1 MDRFRGFQR
10 CVTGLPLL
18 FALLA
23 PYAACAQTSPGVN
36 TNPNDNQASMYQA
49 IKVVCPRLAALLR
62 DPAAKPT
69 EDEKNLFITCNRVL
83 NATGGATS
91 DQVGT
96 ATQMLTAEESNAATT
111 SAVNF
116 GTVNRSSIADR
127 LLTLRTAS
135 GGTTVASLA
144 DPRVIASGHSG
155 GASGDT
161 ESSVS
166 DGRLGVYV
174 QGFYGSGSKDRTKLE
189 NDYDV
194 SATGVL
200 AGMDYQF
207 ADNFVGGIAIAYSE
221 NDADFKRDSF
231 GTAIDGS
238 SFDSDGITGS
248 IYGSVYGDRY
258 YADVIGTYGN
268 IDYSSVREIKY
279 TITASAANLPGSN
292 PPIPLP
298 TTQNVDAVA
307 KGDTSGDT
315 FGIGVGGGYDFGSGP
330 WRFGPIASINY
341 FSVNID
347 GFSEKMVALPGA
359 GGEVPLSARGLNLLY
374 DDQAA
379 RSLQIQ
385 QGLDF
390 AYTAGLSWGV
400 VVPYGSIVWVYETK
414 DDQESF
420 KLRYVSDPCARSATN
435 ANGGFTNCA
444 NLNVTSDDP
453 DRSYFLWN
461 VGVSTVLAGGLSG
474 FVNYSSV
481 ASLSTISYGAVT
493 VGARYQ
499 FH

>member
-1 MDRFRGFQR
+1 MDRFRGFGR
-10 CVTGLPLL
+10 CVVGFPLL
-18 FALLA
+18 VALLT
-23 PYAACAQTSPGVN
+23 PYAACAQTSSGEN
-36 TNPNDNQASMYQA
+36 TDPNDNQASMYQA
-49 IKVVCPRLAALLR
+49 IRVVCPQLAALLR
-62 DPAAKPT
+62 NPVANPT
-69 EDEKNLFITCNRVL
+69 DDEKQLFVTCNRVL
-83 NATGGATS
+83 NADGGATS

-96 ATQMLTAEESNAATT
+96 ATQMLTSEESNAATT

-144 DPRVIASGHSG
+144 DPRVFASGQSG

-161 ESSVS
+161 EASIS

-174 QGFYGSGSKDRTKLE
+174 QGLYGSGSKDRTRLE
-189 NDYDV
+189 NEYDV
-194 SATGVL
+194 SASGVL
-200 AGMDYQF
+200 AGMDYRF
-207 ADNFVGGIAIAYSE
+207 ADNFVGGIAIAYSQ

-231 GTAIDGS
+231 GDNIDGS

-279 TITASAANLPGSN
+279 TITAKPGNLPGSS

-298 TTQNVDAVA
+298 TTQNVDAIA

-330 WRFGPIASINY
+330 WRFGPIASFNY
-341 FSVNID
+341 FSVKVD
-347 GFSEKMVALPGA
+347 GFSEKGA
-359 GGEVPLSARGLNLLY
+359 GGLNLLY

-420 KLRYVSDPCARSATN
+420 KLRYVSDPCARSNTGS
-435 ANGGFTNCA
+435 NGGFTNCA
-444 NLNVTSDDP
+444 NFNVTSDDP

-461 VGVSTVLAGGLSG
+461 VGVSTALAGGLSG

-499 FH
+499 FN

>member
-1 MDRFRGFQR
+1 MDRFRGSKR
-10 CVTGLPLL
+10 CAVGLPLL

-23 PYAACAQTSPGVN
+23 PYAASAQTSAVGSAQTSPEVN
-36 TNPNDNQASMYQA
+36 ANPNGNQTSMYQA
-49 IKVVCPRLAALLR
+49 IRVVCPRLAALLR
-62 DPAAKPT
+62 NPAANPT
-69 EDEKNLFITCNRVL
+69 TEEKQLFVTCNRVL
-83 NATGGATS
+83 NAEGGALS
-91 DQVGT
+91 GQVGT

-116 GTVNRSSIADR
+116 GTVNRSSIAGR

-144 DPRVIASGHSG
+144 DPRLIASGHSG

-174 QGFYGSGSKDRTKLE
+174 QGFYGSGSKDRTKFE
-189 NDYDV
+189 NEYDV
-194 SATGVL
+194 TATGVL
-200 AGMDYQF
+200 AGMDYRF
-207 ADNFVGGIAIAYSE
+207 ADNFVGGIAVAYSE
-221 NDADFKRDSF
+221 NDTDFERDSF
-231 GTAIDGS
+231 GGAIDGS

-268 IDYSSVREIKY
+268 IDYDSIRQIKY
-279 TITASAANLPGSN
+279 TITASAGNLPGSN

-298 TTQNVDAVA
+298 TTQNVDEVA

-315 FGIGVGGGYDFGSGP
+315 FGIGVSGGYDFGSGP
-330 WRFGPIASINY
+330 WRFGPIGSFSY
-341 FSVNID
+341 FTVDVD
-347 GFSEKMVALPGA
+347 GFTEEGA
-359 GGEVPLSARGLNLLY
+359 VGLNLLY
-374 DDQAA
+374 DDQTA

-385 QGLDF
+385 LGLDL

-400 VVPYGSIVWVYETK
+400 VVPYGSISWVNESK

-420 KLRYVSDPCARSATN
+420 KLRYVSDPCARSDSN
-435 ANGGFTNCA
+435 SNGGFTNCA